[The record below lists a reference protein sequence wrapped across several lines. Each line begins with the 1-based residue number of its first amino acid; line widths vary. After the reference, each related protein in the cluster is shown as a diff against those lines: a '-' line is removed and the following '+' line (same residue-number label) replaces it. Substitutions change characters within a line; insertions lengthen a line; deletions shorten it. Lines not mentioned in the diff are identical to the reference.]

1 MKHEWGTWWEDIRVV
16 NTMVRW
22 KTHDRLRARCQAS
35 GEGDARTCLSHSRK
49 RTPAHARSN
58 GRLLCVLWLYD
69 HTWSRTTPVLHCH
82 LWVYE
87 GSCAIL
93 TFAIWPIILGGQ
105 TNLFHVFGG
114 TEMANNNRCRLVSS
128 VTSEAQFLQPVD
140 CLISVATQTF
150 RRISRRRISRE
161 DTQSGLRA

>member
-1 MKHEWGTWWEDIRVV
+1 
-16 NTMVRW
+16 MVRW
-22 KTHDRLRARCQAS
+22 QTHDRLRARCQAS

-69 HTWSRTTPVLHCH
+69 HTRSRTTPVLHCH

-93 TFAIWPIILGGQ
+93 SHSDLRNLTYRSRRPEESSSYLEEQRRPTIIDVVLSLRWPLS
-105 TNLFHVFGG
+105 
-114 TEMANNNRCRLVSS
+114 VSS
-128 VTSEAQFLQPVD
+128 CSPT
-140 CLISVATQTF
+140 LIFKERKKNLERGHAKSSKSVGWWTNSLSAYYLSATYK
-150 RRISRRRISRE
+150 
-161 DTQSGLRA
+161 D